1 MGRSRHKDSTMQICI
16 LRGVDERIVP
26 QLVTG
31 VCNVLVVAERRWA
44 VLELQSHHSVP
55 NGCTDRFMADKS
67 QLLFA
72 L

>member
-31 VCNVLVVAERRWA
+31 VCNVLVIA
-44 VLELQSHHSVP
+44 ELQSHHGVP
-55 NGCTDRFMADKS
+55 NGYTDRFMADKS
-67 QLLFA
+67 QLLFV

>member
-1 MGRSRHKDSTMQICI
+1 MQICI

-31 VCNVLVVAERRWA
+31 VCNVLVIA
-44 VLELQSHHSVP
+44 ELQSHHGVP